1 MVEIREHDTW
11 IATAETVG
19 SDATIEKTL
28 AAEGSDRITGVV
40 NRASNYTIDL
50 EYLDNNGNVIAT
62 EEEVGGSAASGN
74 QQFAE
79 DAHTDLVNVKINDEA
94 TASADAGI
102 GVKLR

>member
-19 SDATIEKTL
+19 KTL
-28 AAEGSDRITGVV
+28 EAQGSDRITGVV

-50 EYLDNNGNVIAT
+50 EYLDNQGNVIAT
-62 EEEVGGSAASGN
+62 EEEVGGTAASGN

-79 DAHTDLVNVKINDEA
+79 DAHTDIVNVKINDEA
-94 TASADAGI
+94 TASANAGI